1 MLCLKER
8 GNLVAQAI
16 ALDVMATIG
25 DHTLQSLNVSM
36 FSVFAMCSVFAFSKL
51 WSFLNCGAK

>member
-25 DHTLQSLNVSM
+25 DHTLQSLNVST
-36 FSVFAMCSVFAFSKL
+36 VCVVCL
-51 WSFLNCGAK
+51 HFLNCGANASSR